1 MILTAVVTFRKGG
14 GANTHVG
21 SPAENTEK
29 IWKLREKKKENYQ
42 ETKENAQ
49 WVKEILQKKRRKF
62 LKIKYKK
69 PIKIFKKILKNKK
82 TFRILNKLKKIFNK
96 NY

>member
-1 MILTAVVTFRKGG
+1 ML
-14 GANTHVG
+14 
-21 SPAENTEK
+21 SE
-29 IWKLREKKKENYQ
+29 WKKFCK
-42 ETKENAQ
+42 
-49 WVKEILQKKRRKF
+49 KKRRKF